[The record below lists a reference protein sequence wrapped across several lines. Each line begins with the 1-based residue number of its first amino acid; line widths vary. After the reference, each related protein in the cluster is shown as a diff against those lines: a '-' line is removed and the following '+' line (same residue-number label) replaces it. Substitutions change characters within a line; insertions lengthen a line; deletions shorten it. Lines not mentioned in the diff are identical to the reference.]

1 VHSREVK
8 GLRSE
13 DLSYIKNGAKL
24 GASQNL
30 GSVGAT
36 ASCVRLLRRRGSW
49 RGMCTWL
56 GFLAA
61 RFW

>member
-24 GASQNL
+24 GVSENL

-36 ASCVRLLRRRGSW
+36 AFCVRLL
-49 RGMCTWL
+49 
-56 GFLAA
+56 
-61 RFW
+61 